1 MSSRCAPNWHSDLNN
16 RNWVSVD
23 GGAFSLPVTQLGNE
37 RYALF
42 PYDAAAGTTCSP
54 ACTLGEAF
62 KLVGLDHNRRG
73 ATQKALLPDV
83 PGYVGRTAALLPL
96 LLLLRV
102 LLLLLLLLLL
112 TPPLP
117 RLTGYYFYYYYY
129 YYYYYH
135 YSLLTHSLTH
145 PPSSCSGTACGPR
158 RTTNASLF
166 QSNGG
171 KRFQPRP
178 R

>member
-37 RYALF
+37 RYVLF

-73 ATQKALLPDV
+73 AT
-83 PGYVGRTAALLPL
+83 
-96 LLLLRV
+96 
-102 LLLLLLLLLL
+102 
-112 TPPLP
+112 
-117 RLTGYYFYYYYY
+117 
-129 YYYYYH
+129 
-135 YSLLTHSLTH
+135 
-145 PPSSCSGTACGPR
+145 
-158 RTTNASLF
+158 
-166 QSNGG
+166 
-171 KRFQPRP
+171 
-178 R
+178 